1 MKNTIIAC
9 FTFFILLLSC
19 TDEQEIAYNEKV
31 SSEFYSNK
39 MRFEEVQEQLASG
52 YFDNSGDS
60 KILKDVKN
68 LEGKSELAVASGKD
82 INSLLISETAK
93 PYHTQLLLYL
103 DKIQLYYALTGEYI
117 SNTDTAARSQLLDRV
132 HKVGKDVEDL
142 QNKCLESQILFLN
155 KAGIQLEPLQA
166 K

>member
-9 FTFFILLLSC
+9 FTFFIFLLSC

-31 SSEFYSNK
+31 SAEFYSNK
-39 MRFEEVQEQLASG
+39 MRFEEVQEKLASG
-52 YFDNSGDS
+52 YFDNSADIQ
-60 KILKDVKN
+60 ILKDVKD
-68 LEGKSELAVASGKD
+68 LESKSELAVTSGKD
-82 INSLLISETAK
+82 INTLLISETAK

-117 SNTDTAARSQLLDRV
+117 SNTDTAARSQLMDRMN
-132 HKVGKDVEDL
+132 KVSKDVEDL
-142 QNKCLESQILFLN
+142 HKKCLESQILFLN
-155 KAGIQLEPLQA
+155 KAGLQHVPLQA